1 MACFTYSDTDENGAS
16 SDGGGG
22 GGGEATVVKTATCEG
37 KTGSEGDR
45 EPNEARRGECR
56 QNEERFTGT
65 RREKLV
71 SADTD
76 KESV

>member
-1 MACFTYSDTDENGAS
+1 MQTKTGQVQMGE
-16 SDGGGG
+16 GGERGW
-22 GGGEATVVKTATCEG
+22 GGEATVVKTATCEG
-37 KTGSEGDR
+37 KKGSEGDR
-45 EPNEARRGECR
+45 EPNEALRGECR

-76 KESV
+76 KGSV